1 MNEVNEQRIP
11 SNPGR
16 ATGRAAAGFSLVE
29 ALIGSTI
36 LVISILGFAA
46 STLGSHEQCGRIE
59 ERGIALQA
67 LGRFVE
73 RIRADPDWAGLYA
86 RLRPLSCES
95 ADDATRSRLGIDT
108 SLATQTAATYYPD
121 FDVPASLGTVTFLV
135 QVPVET
141 LAGVAALREDE
152 VAPRYGLPHDLN
164 GDGVIDGNARD
175 ADYRALPIV
184 VRLRWQ
190 RVGMPTSEVILATW
204 LRGDR

>member
-1 MNEVNEQRIP
+1 MNVVNEQRIH
-11 SNPGR
+11 SNRDG
-16 ATGRAAAGFSLVE
+16 TTDRAAAGFSLIE

-46 STLGSHEQCGRIE
+46 STLGSHDLSRRVE
-59 ERGIALQA
+59 ERGIALQT

-86 RLRPLSCES
+86 RLRPLSQES
-95 ADDATRSRLGIDT
+95 AGDATLSRHCVDT
-108 SLATQTAATYYPD
+108 TLATQAAATYYPD
-121 FDVPASLGTVTFLV
+121 FDVPAVLGTVTFLV
-135 QVPVET
+135 QVPVKT
-141 LAGVAALREDE
+141 DAGVAALREDE

-164 GDGVIDGNARD
+164 GDGVIDGNSRD

-190 RVGMPTSEVILATW
+190 RVGKPTSEVILATW

>member
-1 MNEVNEQRIP
+1 MNVVKEQRNP

-36 LVISILGFAA
+36 LVISIRVSPRARSAATSSAAA
-46 STLGSHEQCGRIE
+46 SSA
-59 ERGIALQA
+59 IALQA

-73 RIRADPDWAGLYA
+73 RIRADPDWVGLYA
-86 RLRPLSCES
+86 RLRPLSLES

-121 FDVPASLGTVTFLV
+121 FDVPAALGTVTFLV

-141 LAGVAALREDE
+141 IAGVAVLREDE

-190 RVGMPTSEVILATW
+190 HVGRPTSEVILATW